1 MKITVVEPL
10 GITEEQARECTA
22 DFQKRGWELSLPR
35 TRPENSRVLQ
45 ERLMDAD
52 VAVIAD
58 LPLPEETVR
67 NCPRLK
73 MISVAFTGVD
83 HIAVSQ
89 CRKQGI
95 AVSNSAGY
103 SNESVSELVI
113 GMALSLYRSLPE
125 CDHAVRTG
133 RTRSGLTGRE
143 LCGKKFGILGTG
155 AIGKKTALLARAFGC
170 EVLGYSR
177 KKEEGPFQWVP
188 LDTLLSESDIL
199 SLHVPLTGETR
210 GMIGTDALKKMKPS
224 AILINAARGPVVDA
238 EALARALKEGQLA
251 GAGIDVFDT
260 EPPLA
265 PDHPLLSCPHVIL
278 SPHIGFA
285 TEEAM
290 VRRARIVFENIRRW
304 ADGCQQNTV
313 C

>member
-22 DFQKRGWELSLPR
+22 DFQKRGWELSLSR

-133 RTRSGLTGRE
+133 RTRSGLQEGNCAE
-143 LCGKKFGILGTG
+143 KNSEFWEPGPS
-155 AIGKKTALLARAFGC
+155 AKKTALLARASDVKSSDTAGKKKK
-170 EVLGYSR
+170 VLFNG
-177 KKEEGPFQWVP
+177 
-188 LDTLLSESDIL
+188 
-199 SLHVPLTGETR
+199 SLWIR
-210 GMIGTDALKKMKPS
+210 SSPS
-224 AILINAARGPVVDA
+224 QI
-238 EALARALKEGQLA
+238 
-251 GAGIDVFDT
+251 
-260 EPPLA
+260 
-265 PDHPLLSCPHVIL
+265 SCHSMCL
-278 SPHIGFA
+278 
-285 TEEAM
+285 
-290 VRRARIVFENIRRW
+290 
-304 ADGCQQNTV
+304 
-313 C
+313 

>member
-1 MKITVVEPL
+1 M
-10 GITEEQARECTA
+10 R
-22 DFQKRGWELSLPR
+22 
-35 TRPENSRVLQ
+35 
-45 ERLMDAD
+45 
-52 VAVIAD
+52 
-58 LPLPEETVR
+58 
-67 NCPRLK
+67 
-73 MISVAFTGVD
+73 
-83 HIAVSQ
+83 
-89 CRKQGI
+89 
-95 AVSNSAGY
+95 
-103 SNESVSELVI
+103 
-113 GMALSLYRSLPE
+113 
-125 CDHAVRTG
+125 
-133 RTRSGLTGRE
+133 
-143 LCGKKFGILGTG
+143 KKFGILGTG

-265 PDHPLLSCPHVIL
+265 PDHPPSFLPSCYSFP
-278 SPHIGFA
+278 PYW
-285 TEEAM
+285 
-290 VRRARIVFENIRRW
+290 IRH
-304 ADGCQQNTV
+304 
-313 C
+313 